1 MGLKMNFRIKTK
13 NHAVVSKIIDFRA
26 VGTYESHPTAW
37 ELRNFLKYHVIIYY
51 FKYLEKAGM
60 RSDLGNK
67 TEREKTGYATT
78 VRTGISSYVLSE
90 FILDM
95 VSEFFTNPSK
105 AEKRFS

>member
-1 MGLKMNFRIKTK
+1 MYIILNILK
-13 NHAVVSKIIDFRA
+13 
-26 VGTYESHPTAW
+26 
-37 ELRNFLKYHVIIYY
+37 
-51 FKYLEKAGM
+51 KAGM

-95 VSEFFTNPSK
+95 VSEFFTNTSK